1 MLAKRTPVKS
11 AAGEESVSEAEKT
24 NECVEQSSPEMNISQ
39 NIQFEG
45 CEPVDTKDIALAT
58 RTGLRKMGIEVETPR
73 QTIRFV

>member
-11 AAGEESVSEAEKT
+11 AAGEESVSEKT

-39 NIQFEG
+39 NIQFEA